1 MSYHI
6 ITLLTCSILSTI
18 SFVTPGAHLSFRTNL
33 GVLGKKEIR
42 VRRFCSSI
50 HSAATATGALTGA
63 VTVTVAGAGTVEQGV
78 ITQHAPPKTL
88 PLPLP
93 LPLMQSELEYRWMT
107 ASWSLEVLLSP
118 MALSV
123 ELLVRVLGLLLCEAK
138 VVVIGED

>member
-1 MSYHI
+1 M
-6 ITLLTCSILSTI
+6 
-18 SFVTPGAHLSFRTNL
+18 
-33 GVLGKKEIR
+33 
-42 VRRFCSSI
+42 RRFCSSI
-50 HSAATATGALTGA
+50 DSAVTGA
-63 VTVTVAGAGTVEQGV
+63 VTGAVAGAGTVEQGA
-78 ITQHAPPKTL
+78 IAQHAPPKT
-88 PLPLP
+88 

>member
-1 MSYHI
+1 M
-6 ITLLTCSILSTI
+6 
-18 SFVTPGAHLSFRTNL
+18 SFRTNL

-50 HSAATATGALTGA
+50 DSAATGA
-63 VTVTVAGAGTVEQGV
+63 VTGAGTVEQGV

>member
-1 MSYHI
+1 MSCNLNSCHTISSLFSLY
-6 ITLLTCSILSTI
+6 SILHTI
-18 SFVTPGAHLSFRTNL
+18 LCVTLGAHLSFRTNL

-50 HSAATATGALTGA
+50 DSAATGA
-63 VTVTVAGAGTVEQGV
+63 VTGAGAEQGV
-78 ITQHAPPKTL
+78 IIQHAPPKT
-88 PLPLP
+88 

-138 VVVIGED
+138 VVVIGEH